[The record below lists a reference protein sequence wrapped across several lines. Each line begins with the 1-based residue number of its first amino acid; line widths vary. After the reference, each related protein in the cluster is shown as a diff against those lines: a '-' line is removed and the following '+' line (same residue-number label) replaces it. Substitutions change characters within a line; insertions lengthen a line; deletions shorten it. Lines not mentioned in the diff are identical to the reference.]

1 MQSEIFQCLI
11 CFWYTCNSTGGCS
24 RRIWLEVGSWRCF
37 PPSQEGH
44 ATVCHAGMRNT
55 DMHHGILHSWWVVS
69 LCRGGLI
76 YWPWVKP
83 LLSYAH
89 SCISLLVQTFCH
101 VYCGSSE
108 FGFCFFSVVF
118 ACLGFL
124 SPANRGALMTCALVS
139 LHNVVL
145 YWLLSN
151 ITV

>member
-1 MQSEIFQCLI
+1 MLKK
-11 CFWYTCNSTGGCS
+11 N
-24 RRIWLEVGSWRCF
+24 LAGSWFMEMFSALPRRACYCL
-37 PPSQEGH
+37 SCWDAERRY
-44 ATVCHAGMRNT
+44 A
-55 DMHHGILHSWWVVS
+55 SWYSSLLVS
-69 LCRGGLI
+69 GQSLQR
-76 YWPWVKP
+76 KFN
-83 LLSYAH
+83 LLTMSKTTLKFCTLNF
-89 SCISLLVQTFCH
+89 SCISLLVQTFCD

-145 YWLLSN
+145 YRLLSN